1 MTTSTP
7 SASRAPARGFTL
19 VEVLIASTLST
30 FVLAGVLSSFLFL
43 ARTSFRAS
51 AYSEMEA
58 EVRRGLETISR
69 DIRNASDV
77 HWNSAQSITLTV
89 NGAPVTYAYDGR
101 AASATYRSFYRVPG
115 DAASTQPRTVL
126 IRSLEPDFAFRRYKV
141 VQPDVSDNT
150 AHNDAE
156 TKQLQLVLRAR
167 QTNLATTGASQ
178 AVVSSRYV
186 LRNKQVAN

>member
-7 SASRAPARGFTL
+7 SANRAPTHGFTL
-19 VEVLIASTLST
+19 VEVLIASTLSA

-43 ARTSFRAS
+43 SRTSFRAS

-77 HWNSAQSITLTV
+77 HWNSAQSVTLTV
-89 NGAPVTYAYDGR
+89 NGSPVTYAYDGS
-101 AASATYRSFYRVPG
+101 AASATSRSFYRAPG
-115 DAASTQPRTVL
+115 DAGSTQPRTVL
-126 IRSLEPDFAFRRYKV
+126 IRNLEPDFAFRRYKV

-167 QTNLATTGASQ
+167 QVNVATTGASQ
-178 AVVSSRYV
+178 ALVSGRYV

>member
-1 MTTSTP
+1 
-7 SASRAPARGFTL
+7 
-19 VEVLIASTLST
+19 VLIASTLSA

-43 ARTSFRAS
+43 SRTSFRAS

-77 HWNSAQSITLTV
+77 HWNSAQSVTLTV
-89 NGAPVTYAYDGR
+89 NGSPVTYAYDGS
-101 AASATYRSFYRVPG
+101 AASATSRSFYRAPG
-115 DAASTQPRTVL
+115 DAGSTQPRTVL
-126 IRSLEPDFAFRRYKV
+126 IRNLE
-141 VQPDVSDNT
+141 PDVSDNT

-167 QTNLATTGASQ
+167 QVNVATTGASQ
-178 AVVSSRYV
+178 ALVSGRYV

>member
-1 MTTSTP
+1 MTISTP
-7 SASRAPARGFTL
+7 SASRHPARGFTL
-19 VEVLIASTLST
+19 VEVLIASTLSA
-30 FVLAGVLSSFLFL
+30 FVLAGVLSSFLFI

-51 AYSEMEA
+51 AYSEMES

-77 HWNSAQSITLTV
+77 RWNSAQSVTLTV
-89 NGAPVTYAYDGR
+89 NGAPVTYAYDGS
-101 AASATYRSFYRVPG
+101 AASASYRSFYRVPG
-115 DAASTQPRTVL
+115 DAGSTQPRTVL
-126 IRSLEPDFAFRRYKV
+126 IRGLEPDFAFRRYKV
-141 VQPDVSDNT
+141 VQPGVSDNT
-150 AHNDAE
+150 AHSDAE
-156 TKQLQLVLRAR
+156 TKQLQLILRAR